1 MRRNPLLV
9 TEHHKKLRILTR
21 GCLPDPAERYQCCV
35 GINRYHI
42 VFKMKFKM
50 VTLTTLSLFA
60 SLGVY
65 RRTLGKSII
74 IWVWHFAEPCTEGVF
89 EHGNWLLLTSSDT

>member
-1 MRRNPLLV
+1 M
-9 TEHHKKLRILTR
+9 ILGVSSSR
-21 GCLPDPAERYQCCV
+21 EERYQGCV

-60 SLGVY
+60 SVGSY
-65 RRTLGKSII
+65 RKTLGTSII
-74 IWVWHFAEPCTEGVF
+74 IWVWHFAEPRTEGVF
-89 EHGNWLLLTSSDT
+89 GHGNCLLLTSGDT